1 MSLTRANLEAILVS
15 RLGPLLTAAGMD
27 GITING
33 SNLSLNDAIGRAIR
47 QCGLSVANVVLV
59 ADSDLANVAS
69 KDYDKLFDVA
79 EYRALESIEGN
90 LDDVTISVGPRSQQM
105 SDLARQVQKK
115 LERLGQRILDTYGL
129 QLGSLTAGMSFRDLD
144 DSGAPIEPMF
154 KRGAFNWKIP

>member
-1 MSLTRANLEAILVS
+1 MALTRANVEAILVS

-27 GITING
+27 GTTING
-33 SNLSLNDAIGRAIR
+33 ANLSLNDAIGRAVR
-47 QCGLSVANVVLV
+47 QCGHSVANVVQV
-59 ADSDLANVAS
+59 ADGDVANIS
-69 KDYDKLFDVA
+69 TEDHDKLFDVA

-129 QLGSLTAGMSFRDLD
+129 QLGKLTDGMAFRDVD
-144 DSGAPIEPMF
+144 DSGARIEPMF